1 MKKSINRRELSRRAA
16 LLTGAAAA
24 ATSTGSLA
32 ALTRTPSQTPGPFY
46 PDTMPAETDVDLTLL
61 DGHSERAVGDVILVR
76 GRVLDDN
83 GNPLANARVDI
94 WQTNHYGRYDHPDD
108 KNPAPLDP
116 NFQGFGVCMT
126 DAEGRYG
133 FRTIKPAPYPLDAMN
148 DVGTRPRHIHFRVS
162 HDSADELTTQMYFA
176 GDPLIEDDVVMKDT
190 PADQRHL
197 LITVTD
203 VDDETSL
210 PLHHFDITLA

>member
-76 GRVLDDN
+76 PGQWPVRGGPPDRPARRAKATGRT
-83 GNPLANARVDI
+83 P
-94 WQTNHYGRYDHPDD
+94 GRP
-108 KNPAPLDP
+108 K
-116 NFQGFGVCMT
+116 
-126 DAEGRYG
+126 R
-133 FRTIKPAPYPLDAMN
+133 R
-148 DVGTRPRHIHFRVS
+148 R
-162 HDSADELTTQMYFA
+162 
-176 GDPLIEDDVVMKDT
+176 
-190 PADQRHL
+190 
-197 LITVTD
+197 
-203 VDDETSL
+203 
-210 PLHHFDITLA
+210 